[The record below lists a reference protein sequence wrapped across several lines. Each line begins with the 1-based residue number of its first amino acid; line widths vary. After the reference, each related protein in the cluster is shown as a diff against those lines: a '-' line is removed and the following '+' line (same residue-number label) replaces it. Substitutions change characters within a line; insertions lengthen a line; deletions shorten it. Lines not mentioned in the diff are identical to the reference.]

1 VPSVIGLERSVSW
14 RRLLAAGLTAAALL
28 GLAGGAYEL
37 WRLGPSDATAF
48 ARVEAHVSAEFT
60 RVSASLARVAG
71 AIATNPDTSRGLA
84 APADAERTLFDLVE
98 REKMAVDATDDL
110 AVALYN
116 PHGEAKAWVGRSSDI
131 PAASA
136 RIEGPASF
144 FLAQSPVGL
153 RLVHVEPVAAAD
165 GARVGTVAAEHVLSP
180 ASPGTT
186 IRPADYTLRTP
197 IAPVSL
203 RTRWEGAGDRLRPGA
218 FLVRTPSGEP
228 LAEASVSADDLRLAR
243 TRLRRQITAV
253 VVVAC
258 GITLLLLIGPLL
270 DRRARAIAGRD
281 VLRLTLQA
289 SALLAAGAFLVWLGV
304 TAVGSG
310 VPLTATTLLIASA
323 AAACLMALAVGPVSR
338 LHLRYRRLRQ
348 PPSAA
353 LARYVAVQ
361 LAAGS
366 AAALLIA
373 LFALLLDRVGDTV
386 TLDLQ
391 NFSLYPWNGSR
402 MLLVAGT
409 LALHTALLWAAAL
422 TLAAV
427 PAAWRLPRRFG
438 TENVLLLVLW
448 ILPAVAAAI
457 LSAVRGWPVSVLGL
471 LLSAGACALAA
482 LAGRRLAP
490 WYRHATVATRI
501 FTLFLAFLVPA
512 LLLDPSI
519 SFFARRATEQL
530 ITTRFAVE
538 AQQHPQAIQKRMSQ
552 ARAEIDGLTLL
563 PELVL
568 EAKSAMAAE
577 ADLARPAFLVW
588 SETVLAHARL
598 TSSVELYDREGVLVS
613 RFALNLPE
621 YAGAAQKP
629 QPASECDWDVFGE
642 GARFGSEERSMLHAE
657 RNICVFN
664 QNGMPPE
671 IVGTIVVH
679 VAFDYRALPFIPS
692 PDPYFE
698 VFRTSDEFVP
708 GGETPTADVDVA
720 IYGWGRRPIYTSA
733 RSAWSITDDLF
744 QRIYRSRDPFWT
756 TIRRGDETW
765 RVHFSN
771 DRWRIFAIGYP
782 VPTLFDHLVHLA
794 ELTTLAGAAFVLV
807 LVGTALFTRASRE
820 RPRVGRALLREIRAS
835 FYRKLFLAFVL
846 ASIIPVV
853 TLALVI
859 RAYFA
864 ELLRDDVRAAASGT
878 AAVAQRVIESS
889 DPLLRRGP
897 DGVLSV
903 SDDVMIWISQVID
916 QDVNIFL
923 GPRLRAT
930 SERDLFASGLLPT
943 RTPYQVY
950 RAIAIERLPSFV
962 NEDAIGSFP
971 YMIAAAP
978 VRAAGQEAILTV
990 PLTLRRQEIERD
1002 IAELD
1007 RGIHLAALLFIL
1019 LGAAIGLSLAERI
1032 ADPVRRLTLA
1042 TRRIARGDFDARIA
1056 VRSADE
1062 LKRLVDAFNR
1072 MAEELKTQ
1080 RAQLERT
1087 HRLEAWAEMARQVAH
1102 EIKNPLTPIQ
1112 LSAEHLRR
1120 VHADRGEPMGPV
1132 LGTCVE
1138 SILGQ
1143 VRLLRQIAGEFSS
1156 FASSPTAKRA
1166 PADVVELVTEVI
1178 DPYRTGLSDRI
1189 AIENRV
1195 NGSLPR
1201 VMADRTLI
1209 TRALANIVENALHAM
1224 PARGTLTI
1232 DAGVDDGFVTLVI
1245 RDTGVGMDEESLARV
1260 FEPYFSTKAAG
1271 TGLGLPIARRNVEA
1285 SGGTIEVT
1293 SAKGRGT
1300 TVTMKLP
1307 RHLGT

>member
-1 VPSVIGLERSVSW
+1 MPSVIGIDRPVSW

-37 WRLGPSDATAF
+37 WRLGPSNATAF
-48 ARVEAHVSAEFT
+48 ARVEAHVSGEFT

-71 AIATNPDTSRGLA
+71 EIATNTAAARALA
-84 APADAERTLFDLVE
+84 AATDEARTLFDLLE
-98 REKMAVDATDDL
+98 REKSAVDPTDDL

-116 PHGEAKAWVGRSSDI
+116 QHGEAKAWVGRASDI
-131 PAASA
+131 PVE
-136 RIEGPASF
+136 RIGGPPAF

-153 RLVHVEPVAAAD
+153 RLVHVEPIIGPD
-165 GARVGTVAAEHVLSP
+165 SERVGTVAAEHVLSP
-180 ASPGTT
+180 GGPGTT
-186 IRPADYTLRTP
+186 IRPTDYKLPTP

-218 FLVRTPSGEP
+218 FLLRTPSGEP

-243 TRLRRQITAV
+243 TQLRRQITAV
-253 VVVAC
+253 AVIAC

-270 DRRARAIAGRD
+270 DRRARAASARD
-281 VLRLTLQA
+281 VLTLTVRAGL
-289 SALLAAGAFLVWLGV
+289 LLAAGAGLVWAGLV
-304 TAVGSG
+304 SVSSG
-310 VPLTATTLLIASA
+310 IPRASLTLLIASA
-323 AAACLMALAVGPVSR
+323 AAACLVALAVVPVSR
-338 LHLRYRRLRQ
+338 LHLRFRGRRQ

-353 LARYVAVQ
+353 RVRYVAVQ
-361 LAAGS
+361 LLAGF
-366 AAALLIA
+366 AAALLIVV
-373 LFALLLDRVGDTV
+373 FALLLDRVGNSV

-391 NFSLYPWNGSR
+391 NFSLYPWDGSR

-422 TLAAV
+422 ALASA
-427 PAAWRLPRRFG
+427 PTAWRLPRRIVRD
-438 TENVLLLVLW
+438 NLLLLALW
-448 ILPAVAAAI
+448 IQPAVLAAVLTVA
-457 LSAVRGWPVSVLGL
+457 LRWPISVSGL
-471 LLSAGACALAA
+471 LLSASACAVAA

-512 LLLDPSI
+512 LLLDPTI
-519 SFFARRATEQL
+519 NFFARRATEEL
-530 ITTRFAVE
+530 IATRFAVE
-538 AQQHPQAIQKRMSQ
+538 AQQHPQGLQKQMAD
-552 ARAEIDGLTLL
+552 ARAEIDDLTLL
-563 PELVL
+563 PELVRD
-568 EAKSAMAAE
+568 AKPQATAE
-577 ADLARPAFLVW
+577 AAFLVW

-598 TSSVELYDREGVLVS
+598 TSSVELYNRAGELVS

-621 YAGAAQKP
+621 YTGAAQKP
-629 QPASECDWDVFGE
+629 QPATKCDWDVFGE
-642 GARFGSEERSMLHAE
+642 GARFGSEERSLLHAE
-657 RNICVFN
+657 RNICVSN
-664 QNGMPPE
+664 PTRATPE

-679 VAFDYRALPFIPS
+679 VAFDYRALPFISS

-708 GGETPTADVDVA
+708 GGETPNADVDVA

-733 RSAWSITDDLF
+733 RSAWSLTDDLF
-744 QRIYRSRDPFWT
+744 HRIYQSRDPFWT
-756 TIRRGDETW
+756 TIRRDDETW

-771 DRWRIFAIGYP
+771 DRSGIFAIGYP

-794 ELTTLAGAAFVLV
+794 ELTTLAGLAFVLV
-807 LVGTALFTRASRE
+807 LLGTALFTRASRE

-897 DGVLSV
+897 DGALSV

-916 QDVNIFL
+916 QDVNIFV
-923 GPRLRAT
+923 GPDLEAT

-962 NEDAIGSFP
+962 NEDAIGNFP

-978 VRAAGQEAILTV
+978 VRAAGQDAILTV

-1007 RGIHLAALLFIL
+1007 RGIHLAALFFIL

-1120 VHADRGEPMGPV
+1120 VHADRGGPMGPV
-1132 LGTCVE
+1132 LDTCVE

-1201 VMADRTLI
+1201 VMVDRSLI

-1224 PARGTLTI
+1224 PARGSLTL
-1232 DAGVDDGFVTLVI
+1232 DAAADDGFVTVVI
-1245 RDTGVGMDEESLARV
+1245 RDTGVGMDEESLERV

-1293 SAKGRGT
+1293 SAKGSGT

-1307 RHLGT
+1307 RAG

>member
-1 VPSVIGLERSVSW
+1 
-14 RRLLAAGLTAAALL
+14 
-28 GLAGGAYEL
+28 
-37 WRLGPSDATAF
+37 
-48 ARVEAHVSAEFT
+48 
-60 RVSASLARVAG
+60 
-71 AIATNPDTSRGLA
+71 
-84 APADAERTLFDLVE
+84 
-98 REKMAVDATDDL
+98 MA
-110 AVALYN
+110 
-116 PHGEAKAWVGRSSDI
+116 
-131 PAASA
+131 
-136 RIEGPASF
+136 
-144 FLAQSPVGL
+144 
-153 RLVHVEPVAAAD
+153 
-165 GARVGTVAAEHVLSP
+165 
-180 ASPGTT
+180 
-186 IRPADYTLRTP
+186 
-197 IAPVSL
+197 
-203 RTRWEGAGDRLRPGA
+203 
-218 FLVRTPSGEP
+218 
-228 LAEASVSADDLRLAR
+228 
-243 TRLRRQITAV
+243 
-253 VVVAC
+253 
-258 GITLLLLIGPLL
+258 
-270 DRRARAIAGRD
+270 
-281 VLRLTLQA
+281 
-289 SALLAAGAFLVWLGV
+289 
-304 TAVGSG
+304 
-310 VPLTATTLLIASA
+310 
-323 AAACLMALAVGPVSR
+323 
-338 LHLRYRRLRQ
+338 
-348 PPSAA
+348 
-353 LARYVAVQ
+353 
-361 LAAGS
+361 
-366 AAALLIA
+366 
-373 LFALLLDRVGDTV
+373 
-386 TLDLQ
+386 
-391 NFSLYPWNGSR
+391 
-402 MLLVAGT
+402 
-409 LALHTALLWAAAL
+409 
-422 TLAAV
+422 
-427 PAAWRLPRRFG
+427 
-438 TENVLLLVLW
+438 
-448 ILPAVAAAI
+448 
-457 LSAVRGWPVSVLGL
+457 
-471 LLSAGACALAA
+471 
-482 LAGRRLAP
+482 
-490 WYRHATVATRI
+490 
-501 FTLFLAFLVPA
+501 
-512 LLLDPSI
+512 
-519 SFFARRATEQL
+519 
-530 ITTRFAVE
+530 
-538 AQQHPQAIQKRMSQ
+538 Q
-552 ARAEIDGLTLL
+552 ARAEIDDLTLL
-563 PELVL
+563 PDLVND
-568 EAKSAMAAE
+568 AKSAMAGE
-577 ADLARPAFLVW
+577 ADMARPAFLVW

-598 TSSVELYDREGVLVS
+598 TSSVELYDRAGGLVS

-621 YAGAAQKP
+621 YASAAQQP
-629 QPASECDWDVFGE
+629 QPATQCDWDVFGE
-642 GARFGSEERSMLHAE
+642 AARFGSEERSMLHAE
-657 RNICVFN
+657 RNICVFH
-664 QNGMPPE
+664 QDGVPPE

-679 VAFDYRALPFIPS
+679 VAFDYRALPFIRS

-708 GGETPTADVDVA
+708 GGETATADVDVA

-744 QRIYRSRDPFWT
+744 HRIYRSRDPFWT
-756 TIRRGDETW
+756 TIQRDEERW

-794 ELTTLAGAAFVLV
+794 ELTTLAGLAFVLV

-889 DPLLRRGP
+889 EPLLRRGP
-897 DGVLSV
+897 DGALSV

-916 QDVNIFL
+916 QDVNVFV

-950 RAIAIERLPSFV
+950 RAIAIDRLPSFV
-962 NEDAIGSFP
+962 NEDAIGNFP
-971 YMIAAAP
+971 YMIAATP
-978 VRAAGQEAILTV
+978 VRAAGQDAILTV

-1007 RGIHLAALLFIL
+1007 RGIHLAALFFIL

-1120 VHADRGEPMGPV
+1120 VHEDRGEPMGPL

-1178 DPYRTGLSDRI
+1178 DPYRTGLSGRI

-1201 VMADRTLI
+1201 VIADRTLI

-1232 DAGVDDGFVTLVI
+1232 DAAVDDGFVTLVI

-1307 RHLGT
+1307 RAA

>member
-1 VPSVIGLERSVSW
+1 VPSVIGIERTVSW
-14 RRLLAAGLTAAALL
+14 RRLLAAGLTAATLL

-37 WRLGPSDATAF
+37 WRLGPSNATAF
-48 ARVEAHVSAEFT
+48 VRVEAHVSKEFS
-60 RVSASLARVAG
+60 RLSASLARVAG
-71 AIATNPDTSRGLA
+71 EIATSPETSRALA
-84 APADAERTLFDLVE
+84 ASDGARTLFDLVE
-98 REKMAVDATDDL
+98 REKTEVDSTDDL

-116 PHGEAKAWVGRSSDI
+116 QHGDAKAWVGRSSDI
-131 PAASA
+131 PPE
-136 RIEGPASF
+136 RIGGPPAF

-153 RLVHVEPVAAAD
+153 RLVHVEPIIAAD
-165 GARVGTVAAEHVLSP
+165 GRRVGTVAAEHVLSRGG
-180 ASPGTT
+180 PGTT
-186 IRPADYTLRTP
+186 IRPTDYKLPTP

-203 RTRWEGAGDRLRPGA
+203 RTRWEGAGERLRPGA
-218 FLVRTPSGEP
+218 FLLRTPSGEP
-228 LAEASVSADDLRLAR
+228 LAEASVSAVDLRSAR
-243 TRLRRQITAV
+243 THLRRQITAL

-270 DRRARAIAGRD
+270 DRRARAASARD
-281 VLRLTLQA
+281 VLTLTARAGL
-289 SALLAAGAFLVWLGV
+289 LLAAGAGLVW
-304 TAVGSG
+304 VGLASVSSG
-310 VPLTATTLLIASA
+310 VPPASLTLLIASA
-323 AAACLMALAVGPVSR
+323 AAACLMGLAVSPVSR
-338 LHLRYRRLRQ
+338 LHLRYRGARR

-353 LARYVAVQ
+353 PGPYVAVH
-361 LAAGS
+361 LLAGS
-366 AAALLIA
+366 AAALLIV
-373 LFALLLDRVGDTV
+373 LFALLLDRVGNSV

-391 NFSLYPWNGSR
+391 NFSLYPWDGSR

-422 TLAAV
+422 TLAAA
-427 PAAWRLPRRFG
+427 PTAWRLPRRIG
-438 TENVLLLVLW
+438 RDNVLLLALW
-448 ILPAVAAAI
+448 ILPAVLAAV
-457 LSAVRGWPVSVLGL
+457 LTAVLRWPISVTGL
-471 LLSAGACALAA
+471 LLSASACAVAA

-512 LLLDPSI
+512 LLLDPMI
-519 SFFARRATEQL
+519 NFFARRATEEL

-538 AQQHPQAIQKRMSQ
+538 AQEHPQAIQKQMAD
-552 ARAEIDGLTLL
+552 ARAEIDDLTLL
-563 PELVL
+563 PDLVRD
-568 EAKSAMAAE
+568 AKPPAT
-577 ADLARPAFLVW
+577 ADAAFLVW

-598 TSSVELYDREGVLVS
+598 TSSVELYNRTGELVS

-621 YAGAAQKP
+621 YTGAAQNP
-629 QPASECDWDVFGE
+629 QPATACDWDAFGE
-642 GARFGSEERSMLHAE
+642 GARFGSEERSLLHAE
-657 RNICVFN
+657 RNICVYN
-664 QNGMPPE
+664 ANGVPAE
-671 IVGTIVVH
+671 IAGTIVVH
-679 VAFDYRALPFIPS
+679 VAFDYRALPFISS

-698 VFRTSDEFVP
+698 VFRTSDEFVAGEATP
-708 GGETPTADVDVA
+708 GADVDVA

-733 RSAWSITDDLF
+733 RSAWPIPDDLF
-744 QRIYRSRDPFWT
+744 TRIYKSREPFWA
-756 TIRRGDETW
+756 TIRRDDETW

-782 VPTLFDHLVHLA
+782 TPTLFDHLVHVA
-794 ELTTLAGAAFVLV
+794 ELTTLAGFAFVLV
-807 LVGTALFTRASRE
+807 LLGTALFTRASRE

-903 SDDVMIWISQVID
+903 SDDMMIWISQVID
-916 QDVNIFL
+916 QDVNIFV
-923 GPRLRAT
+923 GPGLEAT

-962 NEDAIGSFP
+962 NEDAIGNFP

-978 VRAAGQEAILTV
+978 VRAAGQDAILTV
-990 PLTLRRQEIERD
+990 PLTLRRQEIEGD

-1007 RGIHLAALLFIL
+1007 RGIHLAALFFIL

-1062 LKRLVDAFNR
+1062 LKRLVDAFNS
-1072 MAEELKTQ
+1072 MAAELKTQ

-1112 LSAEHLRR
+1112 LSAEHLKR
-1120 VHADRGEPMGPV
+1120 VHADRGEPLGPV
-1132 LGTCVE
+1132 LETCVE

-1143 VRLLRQIAGEFSS
+1143 VRLLRQISAEFSS
-1156 FASSPTAKRA
+1156 FASSPTARRA
-1166 PADVVELVTEVI
+1166 PVDVVELVSEVI
-1178 DPYRTGLSDRI
+1178 DPYRTGLTDRI

-1201 VMADRTLI
+1201 VVVDRSLI

-1224 PARGTLTI
+1224 PGKGSLTI
-1232 DAGVDDGFVTLVI
+1232 DASAEEAFVAVVI

-1285 SGGTIEVT
+1285 SGGTVEVT

-1307 RHLGT
+1307 R